1 MYCQVEQVE
10 FADFELTKLLQ
21 YFNGNTICIEV
32 CKSGRNIAMRQGY
45 IVCRLACDG
54 GYIQRVADGLPPDYV
69 ETTDWSFIGGDLDEA
84 IRFLLWVPGDAS
96 GLFRVVEEIMDVA
109 GVYGDGYTGQ
119 ENRRL
124 LLAAIGKIRRGTT
137 KHVRVD
143 FTLSPERQRL
153 RELEFFQTEEAAD
166 WGRYVRCLE
175 DPGCAEVLRR
185 GC

>member
-1 MYCQVEQVE
+1 
-10 FADFELTKLLQ
+10 
-21 YFNGNTICIEV
+21 
-32 CKSGRNIAMRQGY
+32 MR
-45 IVCRLACDG
+45 
-54 GYIQRVADGLPPDYV
+54 
-69 ETTDWSFIGGDLDEA
+69 
-84 IRFLLWVPGDAS
+84 S

-109 GVYGDGYTGQ
+109 GVYGDGYAGQ

-153 RELEFFQTEEAAD
+153 RDLEFFQTEAAAD
-166 WGRYVRCLE
+166 WGGYVRCLE